1 MVSMPIEDSLPA
13 LRQSLAS
20 SPAVLLSAPP
30 GAGKTTLVPLA
41 LRHEPW
47 LGNRRI
53 IILEP
58 RRLAARNAA
67 RYMARLLDEDVG
79 QTVGYRVRHDTRIS
93 SCTRIEVITEG
104 ILTRMLQNDP
114 ALEGVGLLIFDEF
127 HERSLHSDLGMA
139 LARQS
144 QAILRP
150 DLKLLVMSATLAVE
164 QLSSLLDAPVVVCH
178 GRQYPVQVQYRSEP
192 VAGRIE
198 EAVVGAVLTAWHRHN
213 GGILVFLPGA
223 GEIGRVQ
230 RRLREENLTA
240 TDIVPLLGS
249 MPLAVQDKALT
260 PDLPGWRKIVL
271 ATSVAET
278 SLTVEGIETVI
289 DSGLMRQSRFSP
301 RTGMSRLETVTVSRA
316 ASDQR
321 CGRAGRLSPG
331 YCYRLWSEAENR
343 GLVKHSQPEILRAD
357 LASLALELAL
367 WGVKDYRELT
377 WLDCPPAAAMEQAH
391 ALLVQLGALSA
402 SGNVTSHGRR
412 LAAGGI
418 HPRLAHMIITSQSL
432 GLGRLACELAAL
444 LGERAGLSV
453 GEIDMR
459 TILDAVRRSDK
470 MLDPAL
476 LQKVRTETA
485 YLAKVFQVSEDGYA
499 DNDACGLL
507 LALAYPDRIGQRRGD
522 GRFLLVNGRGA
533 VLPGANPLSQA
544 AYLVAAD
551 LDDAGSDGRIW
562 LAAPLSQA
570 DIEQYLPGI
579 NDKRDVFWDNQ
590 AQAVRARQRRW
601 LGAVLLRDETIPPTR
616 EECQQ
621 TQLEAIALGG
631 LSMLPWTSAA
641 VKLRQRL
648 LFVHRHEPDKWPDL
662 RAETLLATLPA
673 WLGPYLYD
681 SGSAADWQTLPLA
694 AVLTNMLD
702 WSQQRRL
709 EEAAPAQMAVPS
721 GRSIAIDYSEPS
733 APVLAVRIQELFGM
747 TDTPRLLDGKVPLTI
762 HLLSPANR
770 PVQVTQD
777 LASFW
782 RSAYFAVRKELA
794 GRYPKHYWPE
804 DPLQAAA
811 TSRTRPR

>member
-1 MVSMPIEDSLPA
+1 MVHMPIEDSLPA

-30 GAGKTTLVPLA
+30 GAGKTTLVPLT
-41 LRHEPW
+41 LRNEPW
-47 LGNRRI
+47 LEDRRI
-53 IILEP
+53 IMLEP
-58 RRLAARNAA
+58 RRLAARTAA

-79 QTVGYRVRHDTRIS
+79 ETVGYRVRHDTRIS
-93 SCTRIEVITEG
+93 SRTRIEVITEG

-127 HERSLHSDLGMA
+127 HERSLHSDLGLA

-150 DLKLLVMSATLAVE
+150 DLKLLVMSATLAME
-164 QLSSLLDAPVVVCH
+164 QLTSILDAPIVVCH
-178 GRQYPVQVQYRSEP
+178 GRQYPVRVHYRSEP
-192 VAGRIE
+192 VEGRIE
-198 EAVVGAVLTAWHRHN
+198 EAVVDAILNAWHRHN

-223 GEIGRVQ
+223 GEIGRVH

-249 MPLAVQDKALT
+249 MPLAIQDKALA
-260 PDLPGWRKIVL
+260 PDPPGWRKIVL

-278 SLTVEGIETVI
+278 SLTVEGIVTVV
-289 DSGLMRQSRFSP
+289 DSGLMRLSRFSP

-316 ASDQR
+316 TADQR

-331 YCYRLWSEAENR
+331 HCYRLWSEAEDR

-357 LASLALELAL
+357 LASLVLELAL

-377 WLDCPPAAAMEQAH
+377 WLNCPPVAAMEQAR
-391 ALLVQLGALSA
+391 ALLAQLGALSA
-402 SGNVTSHGRR
+402 EGNVTSHGRQ
-412 LAAGGI
+412 LAASGI
-418 HPRLAHMIITSQSL
+418 HPRLAHMIITAQTL

-444 LGERAGLSV
+444 LGERVGLSF

-470 MLDPAL
+470 RLDPAL
-476 LQKVRTETA
+476 MQRLRIETSH
-485 YLAKVFQVSEDGYA
+485 LARVFQVSEDRYP

-507 LALAYPDRIGQRRGD
+507 LALAYPDRIGQRRGE

-533 VLPGANPLSQA
+533 SFPGDNPLSQA
-544 AYLVAAD
+544 DYLVAAD

-562 LAAPLSQA
+562 LAAPLTQA
-570 DIEQYLPGI
+570 DIEQYLAGMC
-579 NDKRDVFWDNQ
+579 NKRDVFWDNQ
-590 AQAVRARQRRW
+590 AQVVRARQRRW
-601 LGAVLLRDETIPPTR
+601 LGAVLLRDEPVSPTR

-621 TQLEAIALGG
+621 TQLDTIILGG
-631 LSMLPWTSAA
+631 LAMLPWTPAA

-648 LFVHRHEPDKWPDL
+648 LFLHRHEQDKWPNLTD
-662 RAETLLATLPA
+662 ETLLTTLPV
-673 WLGPYLYD
+673 WLGPYLHD
-681 SGSAADWQTLPLA
+681 SSSATDWQRLPLA
-694 AVLTNMLD
+694 AILANMLD

-709 EEAAPAQMAVPS
+709 EEAAPAQITVPS

-747 TDTPRLLDGKVPLTI
+747 TDTPRLLEGKVPLTI

-811 TSRTRPR
+811 TSRTRLR